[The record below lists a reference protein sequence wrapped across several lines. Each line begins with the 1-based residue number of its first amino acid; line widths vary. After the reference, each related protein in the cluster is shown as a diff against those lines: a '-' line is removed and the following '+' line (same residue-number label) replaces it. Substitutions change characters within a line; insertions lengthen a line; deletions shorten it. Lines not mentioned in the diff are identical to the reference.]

1 MSRRLVASLSAL
13 ASLACALVLL
23 APACASA
30 EAEHPA
36 RTRQSA
42 ADLAP
47 SQTYEVRFGSELVG
61 YLIEVLPAAAGA
73 PDTRAYEPGTAVIA
87 DLKHTLLGYISP
99 RGTTYRFDAA
109 GQAHTVGF
117 GSRST
122 SIAAFFL
129 KNDPPTLTPIGG

>member
-1 MSRRLVASLSAL
+1 MSRRLVASLAALASAL
-13 ASLACALVLL
+13 ALL
-23 APACASA
+23 APACAGPGSA

-87 DLKHTLLGYISP
+87 DLKRTLLGYISP